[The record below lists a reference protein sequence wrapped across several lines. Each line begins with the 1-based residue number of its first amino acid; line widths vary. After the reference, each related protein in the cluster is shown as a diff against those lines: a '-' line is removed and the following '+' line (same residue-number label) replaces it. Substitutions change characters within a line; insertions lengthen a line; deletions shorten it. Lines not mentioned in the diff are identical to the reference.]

1 MQQNFERSLRKIII
15 KRRKYN
21 GKLKKLYGKNFFD
34 EMRPANFFDE
44 SGNEL
49 TLGWEDYSEYEI
61 IEVTN
66 IDDLAVTEKNIIVRH
81 I

>member
-1 MQQNFERSLRKIII
+1 MENLKNYMERT
-15 KRRKYN
+15 
-21 GKLKKLYGKNFFD
+21 FFD
-34 EMRPANFFDE
+34 EMRPSNFFDE

-49 TLGWEDYSEYEI
+49 TLGWENYSEYEI

>member
-1 MQQNFERSLRKIII
+1 MENLKNYMERT
-15 KRRKYN
+15 
-21 GKLKKLYGKNFFD
+21 FFD

-49 TLGWEDYSEYEI
+49 TLCWEDYSEYEI

-66 IDDLAVTEKNIIVRH
+66 IDAPAVTEKNIIVRH